1 MYQSPYNPDYI
12 IPDLLKYQCLDESC
26 EKQFILSEAYD
37 NSKVK
42 CPYCGS
48 SSVEAIVA
56 MVDPEKLSEL
66 GCMAISTSFNE
77 AYQKWL
83 KDKMR

>member
-1 MYQSPYNPDYI
+1 VEAVFMYQSPHNPDYI

-37 NSKVK
+37 NSDVK

-48 SSVEAIVA
+48 SNIEAIVFLE
-56 MVDPEKLSEL
+56 DPDKLDEL
-66 GCMAISTSFNE
+66 GCMAISTDLE
-77 AYQKWL
+77 WL
-83 KDKMR
+83 KKEW